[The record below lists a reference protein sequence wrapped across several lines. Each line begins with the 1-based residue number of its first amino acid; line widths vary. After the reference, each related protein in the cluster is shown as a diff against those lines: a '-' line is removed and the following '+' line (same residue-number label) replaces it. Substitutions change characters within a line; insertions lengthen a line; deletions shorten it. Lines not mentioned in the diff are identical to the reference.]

1 MENQE
6 ELLDSTIEDIADLLA
21 NGYFRLRRARAR
33 CELAVTPGFQAT
45 RGQMDSVSGESPY
58 TAMVLPPNEKGD
70 QS

>member
-21 NGYFRLRRARAR
+21 NGYLRLRRARAR
-33 CELAVTPGFQAT
+33 SELAAKPGFQAT
-45 RGQMDSVSGESPY
+45 RGQLDSVGGENPY
-58 TAMVLPPNEKGD
+58 TAMILPPNEKGD